1 MSLTRP
7 ISLNRIARWSGFDTW
22 IWALGSYLLAGL
34 YALIVII
41 PLYFLL
47 VSAFKDNT
55 SIFLDPLGIPT
66 NFSLANFVNAIQ
78 LGGLTR
84 ALTISVAITTCAE
97 LLTLVLAFPAAYAIA
112 RIKTSMAAFV
122 EAIFS
127 LGFLIPALAIL
138 VPVFLTSIRMGLLYN
153 PLMLVIFYPA
163 TLLSLTVLLL
173 ASQLRSVPRELE
185 ESAVID
191 GASHLDLIWYV
202 FLPMARPAVITCLLL
217 NFLSVWNEYLFAL
230 VLLNSDSRTVQVA
243 VSTLKGERIVDY
255 GLIAGG
261 VLISMIPIILLF
273 IFSQEK
279 IMQGMFVGA
288 VKE

>member
-1 MSLTRP
+1 MTFP
-7 ISLNRIARWSGFDTW
+7 QHISLSRLARRSGFDNLS
-22 IWALGSYLLAGL
+22 WALGSYLIAGV
-34 YALIVII
+34 YALIVLI
-41 PLYFLL
+41 PLYFLF

-55 SIFLDPLGIPT
+55 SIFLNPLGLPVK
-66 NFSLANFVNAIQ
+66 FSLQNFINAIEQ
-78 LGGLTR
+78 GGLVR
-84 ALTISVAITTCAE
+84 AVTNSVLITVCAE
-97 LLTLVLAFPAAYAIA
+97 LMTLGLAFPAAYAIA
-112 RIKTSMAAFV
+112 RIQTRMGAVA

-127 LGFLIPALAIL
+127 LGFLIPSLAIL
-138 VPVFLTSIRMGLLYN
+138 MPVFLTAIRLGLLYN
-153 PLMLVIFYPA
+153 PLMLMIFYPA

-173 ASQLRSVPRELE
+173 SSQLRGVPKELE

-191 GASHLDLIWYV
+191 GASHLELIWYV

-230 VLLNSDSRTVQVA
+230 VLLNSDSRTVQIA

-261 VLISMIPIILLF
+261 VLISMIPVILLF

-279 IMQGMFVGA
+279 IMQGMFIGA